1 MSRARIRNKNLK
13 NKNKKEIINL
23 IEERIYVD
31 ELKQIAMLYYVKE
44 FSQLDI
50 SFETDKCEKSI
61 YNYIKEISK
70 ILE

>member
-50 SFETDKCEKSI
+50 SFEINKCEKSI